1 MHPSTLRDVWGREEG
16 SGPVIA
22 LVGEHE
28 GVLGPRDVAD
38 LPWHERAATIECTSG
53 EQYDATWG
61 GVDLLDALERVG
73 VPEAT
78 THVVVASA
86 DGYRVCLDL
95 PTALGSLLVF
105 VRDDAALT
113 ESRPYASRLLL
124 PRGNGP
130 RSVKAVERVAAV
142 ALAPGEDPQAYE
154 HLYSDADEAADDAD
168 PEEPVPS

>member
-1 MHPSTLRDVWGREEG
+1 MHPSTLRDAWEREEG
-16 SGPVIA
+16 DGPAIA
-22 LVGEHE
+22 LVGERE
-28 GVLGPRDVAD
+28 DVLGPGDVTD
-38 LPWHERAATIECTSG
+38 HQWHERTATIECTSG
-53 EQYDATWG
+53 EQYDADWG

-73 VPEAT
+73 VPEST

-95 PTALGSLLVF
+95 STALGSLLVF
-105 VRDDAALT
+105 ARDDAALT

-130 RSVKAVERVAAV
+130 RSVKAVERVEAV

-154 HLYSDADEAADDAD
+154 HLYSDEADDAD